1 MEPSTLL
8 PVAEAAELVGKSRPA
23 LMKAIQKGRISA
35 TRDAFGRWMVDPA
48 ELTRVYAPVKP
59 PTSNREAEVADGNRL
74 VIEALQGQIELLKTQ
89 NADLMQQRDLWQQQ
103 AHTLALAGP
112 KKPLGF
118 WDRLMGGSS

>member
-1 MEPSTLL
+1 
-8 PVAEAAELVGKSRPA
+8 
-23 LMKAIQKGRISA
+23 MKAIQKGRISA